1 MITVLHLAGSG
12 GWAGGETY
20 LLLLARNLDRKR
32 FRLIVASPEPG
43 ALVENLRA
51 EGIETYV
58 LDMDPLGSPVPLLRL
73 RNFLREKR
81 ADIVQSHG
89 ARGNVYARITG
100 RLART
105 PVVISTVHNSL
116 YDYPVGRLR
125 KSFYLALDRVTAPL
139 AHCILCVAESH
150 RQELIGRYRLPPEK
164 VVTIPNG
171 VDLGRFRAAESG
183 EQVRKELGI
192 PDDAPVIGVV
202 GRVTHQKGHCYL
214 LRALP
219 MLACDHPALCC
230 LVVGDGELREELA
243 GLAARLGVLDRC
255 LFLGVRRDIP
265 AVLSALDVLVVPS
278 LSEGMPYVVLEGMA
292 MAKPVVASSVNG
304 IPEVV
309 EDRVTGRLVPR
320 QDSVALA
327 EAIGELLADPKSAA
341 VMGRAARRRV
351 EESFS
356 SEQWIARLEALYNDL
371 AGRGRTSIEVMAR
384 KNCPVARP

>member
-20 LLLLARNLDRKR
+20 LLLLARRLDRKQ
-32 FRLIVASPEPG
+32 FRLIVVSPETG
-43 ALVENLRA
+43 ALVDNLRA
-51 EGIETYV
+51 EGIETLV
-58 LDMDPLGSPVPLLRL
+58 LDMNRLGSVGPILRL
-73 RNFLREKR
+73 RDLLHERRVE
-81 ADIVQSHG
+81 ILQTHG
-89 ARGNVYARITG
+89 ARSNFYGRLAG

-125 KSFYLALDRVTAPL
+125 KAIYLTLDRVSAPL

-150 RQELIGRYRLPPEK
+150 RRELIGRYRLPPER

-192 PDDAPVIGVV
+192 PDDSPVIGII
-202 GRVTHQKGHCYL
+202 GRLTHQKGHCYL

-219 MLACDHPALCC
+219 MLACDHPALRC
-230 LVVGDGELREELA
+230 LVVGDGHLYGELVELVT
-243 GLAARLGVLDRC
+243 RLGVQDRC
-255 LFLGVRRDIP
+255 IFMGVRQDIP
-265 AVLSALDVLVVPS
+265 AVLSALDILVVPS

-292 MAKPVVASSVNG
+292 SGKPVVATAVNG

-320 QDSVALA
+320 QDSGALV
-327 EAIGELLADPKSAA
+327 EVIGELLTDPESSA
-341 VMGRAARRRV
+341 VMGRAARRKV
-351 EESFS
+351 EERFS
-356 SEQWIARLEALYNDL
+356 VERWIARLEALYNDL
-371 AGRGRTSIEVMAR
+371 TGRGGTSIEVMAR
-384 KNCPVARP
+384 KNSPVARP

>member
-1 MITVLHLAGSG
+1 MLSVLHLAGSG

-20 LLLLARNLDRKR
+20 LLLLARRLDRKQ
-32 FRLIVASPEPG
+32 FRLIVVSPEAG
-43 ALVENLRA
+43 ALVDNLRA
-51 EGIETYV
+51 EGIETLV
-58 LDMDPLGSPVPLLRL
+58 LDMNRLGSVGPILRL
-73 RNFLREKR
+73 RDLLHERRVE
-81 ADIVQSHG
+81 ILQTHG
-89 ARGNVYARITG
+89 ARSNFYG
-100 RLART
+100 RLAGRLAGT
-105 PVVISTVHNSL
+105 PVIISTVHNSL

-150 RQELIGRYRLPPEK
+150 RQELIGRYHLPPEK
-164 VVTIPNG
+164 VVTIPNS
-171 VDLGRFRAAESG
+171 VDLGRFGPVESG
-183 EQVRKELGI
+183 GQVRKELGI
-192 PDDAPVIGVV
+192 PNDAPVIGVV
-202 GRVTHQKGHCYL
+202 GRLTHQKGHCFL
-214 LRALP
+214 LHALP
-219 MLACDHPALCC
+219 MLARRYPALCC
-230 LVVGDGELREELA
+230 LVVGDGELCEELA

-292 MAKPVVASSVNG
+292 SGKPVVATAVNG

-320 QDSVALA
+320 QDSGALA

-341 VMGRAARRRV
+341 AMGRAARRRV

-356 SEQWIARLEALYNDL
+356 SGQWIARLEALYDNL
-371 AGRGRTSIEVMAR
+371 CYAR
-384 KNCPVARP
+384 F